1 MGTEKSHG
9 LDIGPP
15 WTPSSAGLPI
25 ATAALCA
32 GEDTGAATWRDSQES
47 GSSSAEPG
55 APDIQGRAELVAVSA
70 SPSIL
75 GKSFTEMS
83 LGFHFKGSSGKDLLI
98 V

>member
-1 MGTEKSHG
+1 MLERTAE
-9 LDIGPP
+9 L
-15 WTPSSAGLPI
+15 LP
-25 ATAALCA
+25 
-32 GEDTGAATWRDSQES
+32 WRDSDES
-47 GSSSAEPG
+47 RGSSAEPG
-55 APDIQGRAELVAVSA
+55 ALDTQGRAELVAVSA

>member
-1 MGTEKSHG
+1 M
-9 LDIGPP
+9 
-15 WTPSSAGLPI
+15 PSSTVLPI

-32 GEDTGAATWRDSQES
+32 GEDSRAATVEGLRRVSR
-47 GSSSAEPG
+47 GSSAEPG
-55 APDIQGRAELVAVSA
+55 ALDTQGRAELVAVSA